1 MRALRNALLPLVLV
15 MSSGCCATVDL
26 IRADY
31 TAADR
36 ATYEAV
42 APKYLEYVAGDDD
55 LTSDE
60 KKRRARTVDTWRLRL
75 EQAEAPVL
83 PADGEGE

>member
-1 MRALRNALLPLVLV
+1 MKLLRTSLLSAIILL
-15 MSSGCCATVDL
+15 SAGCCATTDL

-36 ATYEAV
+36 ATYEV
-42 APKYLEYVAGDDD
+42 IAPAYLEYVAGDAD
-55 LTSDE
+55 LTSEE

-75 EQAEAPVL
+75 EQAETPVQ
-83 PADGEGE
+83 PGGGE